1 MSTQQNSKEG
11 IFEKIPDTKYVEPAT
26 ETDIAEFEKVVRSR
40 RSTRVYSD
48 EQVPEPVM
56 RKCLELATLAPNSSN
71 LQCWE
76 FYWVRD
82 ATKKKELVKL
92 CLGQP
97 AAATAQELIVC
108 VARLDTWRRNSKL
121 MLEHLIANEA
131 NVPEAKL
138 HYHRKIVPLAYGHG
152 PFYILGPLK
161 KLAITLMGFARIM
174 PRGPA
179 GKADMRV
186 WAHKTT
192 ALACENLML
201 SLRAYGFDS
210 CPMEGMDERRI
221 QKLLNLPRSA
231 EVCMVVS
238 AGKRAKHGIYDK
250 QFRFD
255 PSLVVFEV

>member
-1 MSTQQNSKEG
+1 MSAPQKPSES
-11 IFEKIPDTKYVEPAT
+11 IFEKIPKTKHVEPAI
-26 ETDIAEFEKVVRSR
+26 ETDSAEFEKVVRSR

-48 EQVPEPVM
+48 EQVPESIV

-82 ATKKKELVKL
+82 AAKKKELVKL

-108 VARLDTWRRNSKL
+108 VARLDTWKRNSKM
-121 MLEHLIANEA
+121 MLEHLTANESD
-131 NVPEAKL
+131 VPEAKL

-152 PFYILGPLK
+152 PFYVLGPLK
-161 KLAITLMGFARIM
+161 KLAIAVMGWMRIV

-201 SLRAYGFDS
+201 SLRAFGFDS

-221 QKLLNLPRSA
+221 QKLLNLPRAA

-238 AGKRAKHGIYDK
+238 AGKRDKHGIYEE

-255 PSLVVFEV
+255 PSWFIFEV

>member
-1 MSTQQNSKEG
+1 MSAQKPNES
-11 IFEKIPDTKYVEPAT
+11 IFEKIPDTRYIEPAI
-26 ETDIAEFEKVVRSR
+26 ETNAAEFEKVVRSR

-48 EQVPEPVM
+48 ESVPESVM

-71 LQCWE
+71 LQCWQ
-76 FYWVRD
+76 FYWVREE
-82 ATKKKELVKL
+82 TRKQELVKL

-108 VARLDTWRRNSKL
+108 VARLDTWKRNSQM
-121 MLEHLIANEA
+121 MLEHLVNDEDD
-131 NVPEAKL
+131 VPEAML

-152 PFYILGPLK
+152 PLYILGPIK
-161 KLAITLMGFARIM
+161 KLAIALMGLVRIV

-179 GKADMRV
+179 SKADMRV
-186 WAHKTT
+186 WAHKST

-201 SLRAYGFDS
+201 ALRAFGFDS

-221 QKLLNLPRSA
+221 QKLLGLPRAA
-231 EVCMVVS
+231 EVCMVIS
-238 AGKRAKHGIYDK
+238 AGKRAEHGIYAK

-255 PSLVVFEV
+255 PSLFIFEV